1 MGYTSEVHGIIYGE
15 PEIMDALIA
24 KERLAGDAG
33 IFGMFHESPTDGLS
47 IHEFSRVRYIQ
58 KPDSQE
64 HEKVEVKIKLLSLYG
79 SSWKWYD
86 DFKDVQ
92 HWDSLLHEA
101 EEMGLEFEMARIGE
115 EMDDMEISTS
125 DNAEY
130 FLNISRSIDA
140 DY

>member
-33 IFGMFHESPTDGLS
+33 IFGMFDEADVDGLS
-47 IHEFSRVRYIQ
+47 IHELTRTRYIQ
-58 KPDSQE
+58 KPDTQE
-64 HEKVEVKIKLLSLYG
+64 NERVEVKIKLLSLYG

-92 HWDSLLHEA
+92 HWEALMREA
-101 EEMGLEFEMARIGE
+101 EEMGLEYEMARIGE
-115 EMDDMEISTS
+115 ERDDMEVSTS
-125 DNAEY
+125 ENAEY

-140 DY
+140 DF